1 MTGAEPQVSGYFCF
15 LPDILGGGDE
25 EVTVTIGPG
34 LSPPLGPFVSSLA
47 ITAVTLSQSVLSFP
61 IPPPRISGP
70 LSPGER

>member
-15 LPDILGGGDE
+15 LPDVLGGGD
-25 EVTVTIGPG
+25 EVTVTIGPE
-34 LSPPLGPFVSSLA
+34 LSPPLGPLVSSLA
-47 ITAVTLSQSVLSFP
+47 ITAVTPSQSVLSLP